1 MKLSFASLL
10 TFVVAASSTVAIPTA
25 RQSCPE
31 ASRFG
36 NLGVSPTNVSP
47 GSVVTI
53 TADFTCAVNTF
64 GIVPEHTDY
73 YLEVPVNNNG
83 HEPPIQLTRRVLAA
97 GQLKDSFQVTIPTYG
112 GYFANASY
120 TLILETTYPV
130 DNNDGT
136 QTHVVG
142 GIEAPLSLKLT

>member
-10 TFVVAASSTVAIPTA
+10 TFVVAASSAVATPTA

-36 NLGVSPTNVSP
+36 NLNVSPTNVSP

-53 TADFTCAVNTF
+53 SADFTCAVHNF
-64 GIVPEHTDY
+64 DIVPEHTDY

-83 HEPPIQLTRRVLAA
+83 HEPDIQLTRRVLAA
-97 GQLKDSFQVTIPTYG
+97 GQLKDSFQVTIPTFSA
-112 GYFANASY
+112 YFANASY
-120 TLILETTYPV
+120 SIVLETTYPV
-130 DNNDGT
+130 NNSDGT
-136 QTHVVG
+136 QTHLVG
-142 GIEAPLSLKLT
+142 GIEAPITLKVT